1 MAYGGR
7 EIISQED
14 FENTIRPMAVFSA
27 ADINNTNELELKD
40 LKILLWLFEGWEP
53 SALRV
58 QQEMA

>member
-1 MAYGGR
+1 MSYGGR

-40 LKILLWLFEGWEP
+40 LKILLWLFEG
-53 SALRV
+53 
-58 QQEMA
+58 